1 MNYKFTDAE
10 LKNILKELVILI
22 DTREKSNNHITK
34 WFDEKKIKYKV
45 QKLDYGDYS
54 AYIPR
59 GGIKGID
66 RDLYFT
72 GSICIER
79 KANIDELAGNLKDQ
93 AIRLKNELMAFNK
106 YNIKY
111 FMFVEDNLFH
121 KHLRNGSYR
130 SLYDSKTLY
139 ARLKGIESEFNTIIV
154 PVDKEFIASEIYN
167 TLYYQVRHILKRE
180 LKINSWFILY
190 NIV

>member
-1 MNYKFTDAE
+1 
-10 LKNILKELVILI
+10 
-22 DTREKSNNHITK
+22 
-34 WFDEKKIKYKV
+34 
-45 QKLDYGDYS
+45 
-54 AYIPR
+54 
-59 GGIKGID
+59 
-66 RDLYFT
+66 
-72 GSICIER
+72 
-79 KANIDELAGNLKDQ
+79 
-93 AIRLKNELMAFNK
+93 MAFNK

-180 LKINSWFILY
+180 LKINS
-190 NIV
+190 

>member
-180 LKINSWFILY
+180 LKINS
-190 NIV
+190 